1 MLEFYSNK
9 EAIIFKPATMLC
21 IACFV
26 FTHTSGDF
34 IVPKKNLA
42 FRNFLG

>member
-1 MLEFYSNK
+1 MLEFYLNK
-9 EAIIFKPATMLC
+9 ETRIFKSATMLC

-26 FTHTSGDF
+26 FPHTSGDF
-34 IVPKKNLA
+34 IVLKKNLA